1 MREKR
6 HRPIKLKRLLTDR
19 RGEGYID
26 VVVMVLAVMM
36 VIALSLRVL
45 PVFIAKIQ
53 LDNFAD
59 ELIREAEVSGRVG
72 AETTARYERL
82 CENTG
87 LSPAVTWSQTGNIQL
102 NREVTVT
109 LTYEVDIGLFGGFA
123 SFPIELTSRATGK
136 SEVYWR

>member
-1 MREKR
+1 MKR
-6 HRPIKLKRLLTDR
+6 KRLTFGHFDT

-26 VVVMVLAVMM
+26 AVVLVLVVMMVLA
-36 VIALSLRVL
+36 LSIRVL
-45 PVFIAKIQ
+45 PVFVAKIQ

-72 AETTARYERL
+72 AETTDRYERL
-82 CENTG
+82 SEQSG
-87 LSPAVTWSQTGNIQL
+87 MSPAVVWSDAGNIQL

-109 LTYEVDIGLFGGFA
+109 LTYQMNIGLFGEFG
-123 SFPIELTSRATGK
+123 SFPVTLTSEATGK

>member
-1 MREKR
+1 M
-6 HRPIKLKRLLTDR
+6 LKRKKLSIGRLGK

-26 VVVMVLAVMM
+26 VVVLVLAAIMVLALTV
-36 VIALSLRVL
+36 RVV

-72 AETTARYERL
+72 TETNERYERL
-82 CENTG
+82 AEKTG
-87 LSPAVTWSQTGNIQL
+87 IRPTVVWSTTGNIQL

-109 LTYEVDIGLFGGFA
+109 LTLEKNIGLFGDFG
-123 SFPIELTSRATGK
+123 SFPITLKSEATGK